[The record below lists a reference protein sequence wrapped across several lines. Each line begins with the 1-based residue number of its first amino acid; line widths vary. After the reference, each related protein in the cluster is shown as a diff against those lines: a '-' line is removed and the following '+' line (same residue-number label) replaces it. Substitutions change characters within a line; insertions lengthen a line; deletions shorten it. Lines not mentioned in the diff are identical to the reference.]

1 MRRIGTL
8 AFVFIGAAG
17 LLACL
22 WSCSKENT
30 IDNSRTNTY
39 STAVVCQGPTV
50 ENAMCG
56 AAPDAPPGAFCVYG
70 YCRTPCTSDAQC
82 EAVVAGSICLPGAD
96 GSGCRLPQEAD
107 CGGDNLPC
115 SEGLVCADGAC
126 RARCSDDE
134 CWLQGLACVNGTCLG
149 SATGQELPE
158 AGPDALTCFATGP
171 NAPGPTGS
179 GQLDPLATCPGG
191 EPPDGGDSFSVQD
204 VYALYYE
211 GGGEEP
217 PPPYYASLS
226 IVFTNYANAC
236 GYVTAGVLKEGG
248 LFASISLGLDSPTS
262 QPTLELKTYGAEAS
276 VGCNSLA
283 AVSCDGSSEVIGGS
297 ATDWTITITAYT
309 PGVEVQGSYD
319 FGSST
324 GNFTAP
330 ICNPPVLGE
339 GQKACCV
346 P

>member
-1 MRRIGTL
+1 MGSQAWLTVEGTGRRVIGTF
-8 AFVFIGAAG
+8 ARTAKSRGEKERSEEQTTNRRAHPGRVS
-17 LLACL
+17 CL
-22 WSCSKENT
+22 RS
-30 IDNSRTNTY
+30 SRTATDEDRGARPFARIRQ
-39 STAVVCQGPTV
+39 AV
-50 ENAMCG
+50 
-56 AAPDAPPGAFCVYG
+56 
-70 YCRTPCTSDAQC
+70 
-82 EAVVAGSICLPGAD
+82 
-96 GSGCRLPQEAD
+96 
-107 CGGDNLPC
+107 
-115 SEGLVCADGAC
+115 
-126 RARCSDDE
+126 
-134 CWLQGLACVNGTCLG
+134 LA
-149 SATGQELPE
+149 
-158 AGPDALTCFATGP
+158 
-171 NAPGPTGS
+171 
-179 GQLDPLATCPGG
+179 PGG

-217 PPPYYASLS
+217 PPPYHASLS

-248 LFASISLGLDSPTS
+248 LFASISLGLTSLTS

-276 VGCNSLA
+276 VGCNNLS
-283 AVSCDGSSEVIGGS
+283 AVSCDGSSKVTGGS
-297 ATDWTITITAYT
+297 ATDWTITITGYT

-339 GQKACCV
+339 GQMACCV